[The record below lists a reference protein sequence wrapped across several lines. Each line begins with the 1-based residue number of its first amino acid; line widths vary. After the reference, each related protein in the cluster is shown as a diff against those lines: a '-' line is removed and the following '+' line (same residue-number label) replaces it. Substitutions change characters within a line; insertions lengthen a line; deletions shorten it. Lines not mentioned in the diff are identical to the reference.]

1 MDLLPT
7 PEARAALIARVKAIL
22 LQPKDEWPKIDAEPA
37 TISGI
42 YSNYVVYLVAVPVL
56 CTLIGSLVFGHGFAG
71 ITYRP
76 SFFGAVATAV
86 VQYGLQ
92 LAGVYVFALIIEAL
106 APRFGGNKDRVSAF
120 KLAAYSATASWL
132 AGAFSLIPA
141 LGVLSILGL
150 YSLYLLYTGVPI
162 LMKVPAD
169 KAFSYTAAI
178 IVIGIVI
185 GLVAAALSTC
195 ILPSRGPTTQGEL
208 SGKLNLPGGVS
219 VDMGKLN
226 EAAKRMES
234 MGKQMGQPEAGAPS
248 REPSSTEKDAASLPP
263 IAPAD
268 LKTLLPKSLP
278 GGFAQTDVSTSA
290 GGAAGFSFGTAK
302 ATYTK
307 GDAHITLS
315 LMDMGAVGALTTL
328 GSVFGANAT
337 EETATSYS
345 KMGEVNGRMTM
356 EKFDSDAK
364 DGTFGVMVS
373 DRVMVEAEGNGASMA
388 ALKSAVGAIDLGSVE
403 TLANK

>member
-1 MDLLPT
+1 M
-7 PEARAALIARVKAIL
+7 
-22 LQPKDEWPKIDAEPA
+22 
-37 TISGI
+37 
-42 YSNYVVYLVAVPVL
+42 
-56 CTLIGSLVFGHGFAG
+56 
-71 ITYRP
+71 
-76 SFFGAVATAV
+76 
-86 VQYGLQ
+86 
-92 LAGVYVFALIIEAL
+92 
-106 APRFGGNKDRVSAF
+106 
-120 KLAAYSATASWL
+120 
-132 AGAFSLIPA
+132 
-141 LGVLSILGL
+141 
-150 YSLYLLYTGVPI
+150 
-162 LMKVPAD
+162 
-169 KAFSYTAAI
+169 
-178 IVIGIVI
+178 
-185 GLVAAALSTC
+185 
-195 ILPSRGPTTQGEL
+195 
-208 SGKLNLPGGVS
+208 
-219 VDMGKLN
+219 
-226 EAAKRMES
+226 
-234 MGKQMGQPEAGAPS
+234 
-248 REPSSTEKDAASLPP
+248 KDAASLPP

-315 LMDMGAVGALTTL
+315 LMDMGAVGALATL

-356 EKFDSDAK
+356 EKFDSDTK

-373 DRVMVEAEGNGASMA
+373 DRVMVEAEGNGASIA

>member
-1 MDLLPT
+1 MDLPT
-7 PEARAALIARVKAIL
+7 PEARAALLARVKGIL
-22 LQPKDEWPKIDAEPA
+22 LQPKDEWPRIATEPA
-37 TISGI
+37 TIGDI
-42 YSNYVVYLVAVPVL
+42 YFNYVVYLAAIPVL
-56 CTLIGSLVFGHGFAG
+56 SALVGGLVFGYGFAG
-71 ITYRP
+71 VTFRP
-76 SFFGAVATAV
+76 SFFGGVWAAA
-86 VQYGLQ
+86 VQYALQ
-92 LAGVYVFALIIEAL
+92 LAAVYVFALIADNL
-106 APRFGGNKDRVSAF
+106 APRFGGQEDQVSAF
-120 KLAAYSATASWL
+120 KLAAYSYTASWV
-132 AGAFSLIPA
+132 AGIFMLIPA
-141 LGVLSILGL
+141 LAFLTILGL
-150 YSLYLLYTGVPI
+150 YSLYLLYTGAPV
-162 LMKVPAD
+162 LMKVPQD
-169 KAFSYTAAI
+169 RTFSYT
-178 IVIGIVI
+178 IVIILVGIVLSFVVGAI
-185 GLVAAALSTC
+185 ALALT
-195 ILPSRGPTTQGEL
+195 PRVGPATTVGGL

-234 MGKQMGQPEAGAPS
+234 MGKQMGQPDAGAPS
-248 REPSSTEKDAASLPP
+248 SEPSSTENDAPSLPP

-315 LMDMGAVGALTTL
+315 LMDMGAVGALATL

-356 EKFDSDAK
+356 EKFDNETK
-364 DGTFGVMVS
+364 DGTFGVVVS
-373 DRVMVEAEGNGASMA
+373 DRVMVEAEGNGTSMA
-388 ALKSAVGAIDLGSVE
+388 DLKSAVGAIDLGSVE
-403 TLANK
+403 ALAK

>member
-1 MDLLPT
+1 MDLVPT
-7 PEARAALIARVKAIL
+7 PEARAALFARVKGIL

-37 TISGI
+37 TIGGI

-56 CTLIGSLVFGHGFAG
+56 CTLIGSLVFGYGFAG
-71 ITYRP
+71 VTYRP
-76 SFFGAVATAV
+76 SFFGAVATAI

-92 LAGVYVFALIIEAL
+92 LGGVYVFALIIEAL

-132 AGAFSLIPA
+132 AGVFTLVPA
-141 LGVLSILGL
+141 LGILSILGL

-169 KAFSYTAAI
+169 KALSYTAAI

-208 SGKLNLPGGVS
+208 SGKLSLPGGVS

-234 MGKQMGQPEAGAPS
+234 MAKRTEQPNAGAPGG
-248 REPSSTEKDAASLPP
+248 EPSSTEDDAASLPP
-263 IAPAD
+263 IATAD

-278 GGFAQTDVSTSA
+278 GGFAQTELSTSA

-307 GDAHITLS
+307 GDALITLS
-315 LMDMGAVGALTTL
+315 LMDMGALGAWL

-356 EKFDSDAK
+356 EKFDNETK
-364 DGTFGVMVS
+364 DGTFGVVVS

-388 ALKSAVGAIDLGSVE
+388 DLKSAVGAIDLGSVE
-403 TLANK
+403 ALAK